1 MITGKSITE
10 IIRDHFSQNF
20 KFLSLNNHKITQR
33 DQSNYPFQLEYTSN
47 MNEIKSAS
55 TKS

>member
-1 MITGKSITE
+1 MITGKRITE